1 LSIIEHVNFLLKRI
15 LLNIFGEVKRQGAD
29 AAAPKED

>member
-15 LLNIFGEVKRQGAD
+15 LLDISGEVKRQGAG
-29 AAAPKED
+29 AAAPKEN